1 MKLSWQ
7 AVVEKTV
14 TGMGYE
20 VVRCERSTGGLLR
33 VDIDKPLVNGQEPE
47 QPVNV
52 EDCER
57 VTRQLRYVLE
67 VEECDY
73 QRLEVSTPGVDRPLN
88 HAADYGRFVGHEV
101 EITLREAFQGRKK
114 YRGVLAA
121 AEDAADANAVVQPS
135 NEAASGDATGGA
147 SDQAVEASPPVD
159 RSAWRVIFM
168 DDKKVEQAL
177 DFTLDE
183 VRSAKLVPEIVFKGR
198 ASLAGGKA
206 EPGKSP
212 AAKKNTGLAPADS
225 KIPKVSKK
233 KSNAKSRQTD
243 DKVDG
248 GLDQ

>member
-1 MKLSWQ
+1 MNLSWQ

-14 TGMGYE
+14 TGLGYE
-20 VVRCERSTGGLLR
+20 VVGCERSAVGLLR
-33 VDIDKPLVNGQEPE
+33 VYIDKPLVNGQEPE

-73 QRLEVSTPGVDRPLN
+73 QRLEVSTPGLDRPLN
-88 HAADYGRFVGHEV
+88 KASDYARFTGHDV

-121 AEDAADANAVVQPS
+121 GEGADEDSLPLN
-135 NEAASGDATGGA
+135 T
-147 SDQAVEASPPVD
+147 
-159 RSAWRVIFM
+159 AWRVIFS
-168 DDKKVEQAL
+168 DGKTEQAL
-177 DFTLDE
+177 DFALDE
-183 VRSAKLVPEIVFKGR
+183 VRSAKLVPAIVFKGR
-198 ASLAGGKA
+198 SQKADGDAVGKA
-206 EPGKSP
+206 AP
-212 AAKKNTGLAPADS
+212 AKKNTGLAPEAS
-225 KIPKVSKK
+225 ESSGTAAVKPKASKK